1 MPNVARLLI
10 VEDDLDSQ
18 ILLQLALQKAGYTV
32 QVASTAQAALA
43 LYPFYDL
50 LLMDV
55 LLPDMDG
62 FSLCVELRLHSEV
75 PIVMLTALNRSE
87 DIVHGFAVGVEEYI
101 TKPYRTRELIARL
114 QAVLRRSTYRG
125 RDTI

>member
-62 FSLCVELRLHSEV
+62 FSLCVELRQHSEV

-101 TKPYRTRELIARL
+101 TKPYRTRA
-114 QAVLRRSTYRG
+114 G
-125 RDTI
+125 RFAAQYI